1 MSDEANEIQAVQQVS
16 LDNVKEIQAVHQV
29 LSDGVNSIQQVSMDF
44 VDDDITPS
52 REVGPEKGK
61 VVGEKSGPGITDLQ
75 LVPDNGK

>member
-1 MSDEANEIQAVQQVS
+1 MSDEANEIQAV
-16 LDNVKEIQAVHQV
+16 DQV
-29 LSDGVNSIQQVSMDF
+29 LSDGVNSIQQVSMNF

-61 VVGEKSGPGITDLQ
+61 VVGEKSGLGITDLQ